1 MADAGKKKVA
11 IAGIASILL
20 VACVVGTA
28 VTLTKMNGD
37 SGAQVSI
44 SSKLVEAMCQP
55 TQYKETCERSLNS
68 AKNTSDPKELIKQA
82 FDSTV
87 DEIASSI
94 KNSAPFKEAA
104 NDPRTKDALKICDE
118 VLDRSIEEIKRSFS
132 KIDSNDLN
140 KLIKEYIYDVRSWLS
155 SAVTFEETCIDAF
168 ANTTGDMGE
177 KMKNL
182 LKTANELSSV
192 ALDIVSNFEE
202 QMAGLQ
208 GLGITNRRLLTVEAA
223 RVGGGVTIASKGEP
237 SYMVGLPILAFW
249 VPGKKVNR
257 RLLQVASLKP
267 NVVVAQDGSG
277 QHKSIN
283 EALKTVPPNNAQPYV
298 IFIKAAIYNENVQVT
313 NTMPNVVFI
322 GEGPTKTKI
331 TGNKNYLDGLPI
343 FSTATVSIS
352 GQGFVAKDIG
362 FENSA
367 GSLKKEAIALRVSAE
382 MSVFQNCQIDGYQS
396 TLMTHIGRQFYRDCT
411 ISGTIDFIF
420 GDAVA
425 VFQNC
430 KLIAR
435 KPEEMQTQAITI
447 AAQQRTQPFGT
458 GAIIIQNCTIT
469 AESALLA
476 INPPRNKAFLGRPA
490 KLYSRTVVMQ
500 SQIDG
505 FIDPEGWIP
514 FAGTF
519 GLDTL
524 YFVEYQNSG
533 PGANIDKRVTW
544 KNYIKNPPQ
553 DVIAKFAPG
562 VVLKA
567 GDNTDGWVTKI
578 GVPYEPGMMKV

>member
-1 MADAGKKKVA
+1 MAEAGKKKIV

-20 VACVVGTA
+20 VACVVGAA
-28 VTLTKMNGD
+28 VTFTKKNDDSTSNG
-37 SGAQVSI
+37 GEI
-44 SSKLVEAMCQP
+44 SSSSKSVQAMCQP
-55 TQYKETCERSLNS
+55 TQYKEACEKSLGS
-68 AKNTSDPKELIKQA
+68 AKNTSDPKELIKTA
-82 FDSTV
+82 FDNTMT
-87 DEIASSI
+87 EISNSI

-104 NDPRTKDALKICDE
+104 NDPRTKNALKVCDE

-132 KIDSNDLN
+132 QIDSNDLN

-168 ANTTGDMGE
+168 VNTTGDTGE
-177 KMKNL
+177 KMKSI
-182 LKTANELSSV
+182 LKTASELSSV
-192 ALDIVSNFEE
+192 ALDIVSSFEE
-202 QMAGLQ
+202 QMTGLQ
-208 GLGITNRRLLTVEAA
+208 GLGIANRRLLVAEA
-223 RVGGGVTIASKGEP
+223 G
-237 SYMVGLPILAFW
+237 
-249 VPGKKVNR
+249 NR
-257 RLLQVASLKP
+257 RLLQIATLKP

-298 IFIKAAIYNENVQVT
+298 IFIKAGIYNENVEVA
-313 NTMPNVVFI
+313 NTMTNVVFI
-322 GEGPTKTKI
+322 GEGSNKTKI

-343 FSTATVSIS
+343 FLTATVSIS
-352 GQGFVAKDIG
+352 GQGFMAKDIG

-367 GSLKKEAIALRVSAE
+367 GPLKKEAVALRVSAE
-382 MSVFQNCQIDGYQS
+382 MIVFQNCQIDGYQS
-396 TLMTHIGRQFYRDCT
+396 TLMAHVGRQFYRDCT

-430 KLIAR
+430 KIIAR

-447 AAQQRTQPFGT
+447 AAQGRMQPFGT
-458 GAIIIQNCTIT
+458 GAIVIQNCTIT
-469 AESALLA
+469 AEPALVA
-476 INPPRNKAFLGRPA
+476 INPPRNKAFLGRPG
-490 KLYSRTVVMQ
+490 KMYSRTIVMQ

-505 FIDPEGWIP
+505 FIEPEGWTP

-519 GLDTL
+519 GLETL
-524 YFVEYQNSG
+524 YFVEYQNRG
-533 PGANIDKRVTW
+533 PGANTDKRVTW

-562 VVLKA
+562 VVLKG
-567 GDNTDGWVTKI
+567 GDNTDGWVKKT
-578 GVPYEPGMMKV
+578 GVPYEPGMMKM

>member
-1 MADAGKKKVA
+1 MAEGGKGKVA

-28 VTLTKMNGD
+28 VTLTRKDD
-37 SGAQVSI
+37 SSGTQVST
-44 SSKLVEAMCQP
+44 SSKSVEAMCQP
-55 TQYKETCERSLNS
+55 TQYKETCEKSLNS

-82 FDSTV
+82 FDSSIN
-87 DEIASSI
+87 EIASSI

-168 ANTTGDMGE
+168 ANTTGDTGE

-192 ALDIVSNFEE
+192 ALEIISNFEE
-202 QMAGLQ
+202 QMVGLQ
-208 GLGITNRRLLTVEAA
+208 GLGITNRRLLTVEA
-223 RVGGGVTIASKGEP
+223 G
-237 SYMVGLPILAFW
+237 
-249 VPGKKVNR
+249 NR
-257 RLLQVASLKP
+257 KLLQVSSLKP

-298 IFIKAAIYNENVQVT
+298 IFIKAGIYNEIVQVT
-313 NTMPNVVFI
+313 NTMANVVFI

-343 FSTATVSIS
+343 LLTATVTIS
-352 GQGFVAKDIG
+352 GEGFVAKDIG

-367 GSLKKEAIALRVSAE
+367 GPLKKEAVALRVSAE
-382 MSVFQNCQIDGYQS
+382 MTTFQNCQIDGYQS

-411 ISGTIDFIF
+411 ITGTIDFIF

-447 AAQQRTQPFGT
+447 AAQQRSNPTGT

-469 AESALLA
+469 AEPALVA
-476 INPPRNKAFLGRPA
+476 INPPHNKAFLGRPA
-490 KLYSRTVVMQ
+490 KLYSRTIVMQ

-505 FIDPEGWIP
+505 FINPEGWIP
-514 FAGTF
+514 WAGTF
-519 GLDTL
+519 GLETL
-524 YFVEYQNSG
+524 YFVEYQNRG
-533 PGANIDKRVTW
+533 PGANTDKRVTW

-553 DVIAKFAPG
+553 DVVAKFAPG
-562 VVLKA
+562 AVLRA
-567 GDNTDGWVTKI
+567 GDNTDGWVKKTSI
-578 GVPYEPGMMKV
+578 PYEPGMMKV